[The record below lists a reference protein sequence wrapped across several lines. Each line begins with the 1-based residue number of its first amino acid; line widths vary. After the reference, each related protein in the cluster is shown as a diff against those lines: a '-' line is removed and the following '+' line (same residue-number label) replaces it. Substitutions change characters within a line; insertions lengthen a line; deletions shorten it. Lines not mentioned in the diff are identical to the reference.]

1 MLLVKVYH
9 VYVEF
14 ELYLRSFKN
23 TRNNPMFISLKDTW
37 ISGKITTLLI
47 KLLEFKRYQIEK
59 KTTTH
64 HHLQKEILHTAFIPS
79 NFSLLGV
86 QTDKLSNKHLVMQID
101 LVVKAFISHVVSK
114 KLQHINFQHY
124 LISNIKKVHMMEIV
138 SILMKMEIPNLHY
151 RNEIILIKND
161 YSSYF
166 IVECSDI
173 VYNRSDGDILCVSI
187 FIKNIVC
194 YPVIIGKLHY

>member
-1 MLLVKVYH
+1 MLLEKVYH

-64 HHLQKEILHTAFIPS
+64 HPLQKENFHTTFIPS

-101 LVVKAFISHVVSK
+101 LVVKAFISHVVSTF
-114 KLQHINFQHY
+114 LQQINFRHY
-124 LISNIKKVHMMEIV
+124 LMSNIKKVYMMEIV